1 MTKCSK
7 CGKSVSKGV
16 NFCPD
21 CGSKIEHNIK
31 QEGNSKKK
39 YHWIAI
45 IVGVVIVA
53 TIIIISVVASMNSAS
68 ERRIQKIQDE
78 TQKQIEQNNAN
89 LKCQDKCK
97 SAYYEECKEIS
108 CKYNM
113 GIGCIAAD
121 PDEMECAGS
130 VGNSDG
136 SCSCSCECGFI
147 TSFKL
152 S

>member
-1 MTKCSK
+1 MTKCAKCDKSISK
-7 CGKSVSKGV
+7 DIK
-16 NFCPD
+16 FCPD
-21 CGSKIEHNIK
+21 CGSKIKHNIK
-31 QEGNSKKK
+31 KEENSKNH
-39 YHWIAI
+39 YLGIAI
-45 IVGVVIVA
+45 IVGIIVVA

-68 ERRIQKIQDE
+68 EKRVQKMQDE

-89 LKCQDKCK
+89 LRCQSKCK
-97 SAYYEECKEIS
+97 STYYEDCKEIS

-113 GIGCIAAD
+113 GIGCIVAD

-130 VGNSDG
+130 VANSDG
-136 SCSCSCECGFI
+136 SCSCECECGFI